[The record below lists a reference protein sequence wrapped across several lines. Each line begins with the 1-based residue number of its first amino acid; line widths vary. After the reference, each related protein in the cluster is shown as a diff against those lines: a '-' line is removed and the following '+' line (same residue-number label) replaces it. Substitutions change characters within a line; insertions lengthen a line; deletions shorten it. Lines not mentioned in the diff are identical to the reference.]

1 MDTESIGHTRDY
13 PGRYIGPNIAWNFC
27 LNAISTHNS
36 AFLSLMYQPC
46 GILRQQKP
54 PTQETVN
61 CRLYGFDVSGV
72 ITVTLF
78 E

>member
-1 MDTESIGHTRDY
+1 MIRGVIS
-13 PGRYIGPNIAWNFC
+13 AWNFR
-27 LNAISTHNS
+27 LNAISTHNL
-36 AFLSLMYQPC
+36 AFVSLTYQPC
-46 GILRQQKP
+46 GILLQKKP